1 METGTDI
8 YDSLE
13 CNRKWTPM
21 KQMQARKKVEDHGA
35 AKVGL
40 PLALA
45 SHPFLNSIPIS
56 FRTSNCATRGMSNE
70 RETAAQKGK
79 TIFRFNQF

>member
-40 PLALA
+40 PLSPSPAIL
-45 SHPFLNSIPIS
+45 FSIQFPSPSELPIVQ
-56 FRTSNCATRGMSNE
+56 RVV
-70 RETAAQKGK
+70 
-79 TIFRFNQF
+79 